1 MRAIFIS
8 FVFFTSLLV
17 TIYKNKLI
25 NNTLYHT
32 FLYLIIISST
42 TYIFAKKE
50 LSDFPDR
57 LIYKLQFEQNQGLN
71 LIESFSAI
79 PFDKG
84 FVALQWLI
92 SQITHDYNVY
102 FGIIYFI
109 FFITISICFRLV
121 FKSDFLIPLSLFVLA
136 PLFPILSGNIIRT
149 GLSFSLFLL
158 GTILYQKGIKIKWI
172 IPMILSISMH
182 LSIAPLV
189 VLFVILRKKMHD
201 FSKSIIFGLAVSSL
215 IFISNTQLTI
225 FPFLNSFDKI
235 SIYNSVDLFDRYSTN
250 LLRFDFFFFNI
261 LLLVILFVLSKSS
274 NQQSN
279 EKHNF
284 YLNITVLCVIYFNI
298 FGFIAFS
305 DRIAI
310 YTWLFTIFTATLII
324 FDWKKYNIILVPIVY
339 LIVVFTF
346 AVYTSNLF
354 F

>member
-1 MRAIFIS
+1 MK
-8 FVFFTSLLV
+8 VLV
-17 TIYKNKLI
+17 TG
-25 NNTLYHT
+25 
-32 FLYLIIISST
+32 ST
-42 TYIFAKKE
+42 GQLGYDVEKQAKE
-50 LSDFPDR
+50 LGWEVTGVGSSDLD
-57 LIYKLQFEQNQGLN
+57 
-71 LIESFSAI
+71 
-79 PFDKG
+79 
-84 FVALQWLI
+84 
-92 SQITHDYNVY
+92 ITNAD
-102 FGIIYFI
+102 
-109 FFITISICFRLV
+109 
-121 FKSDFLIPLSLFVLA
+121 
-136 PLFPILSGNIIRT
+136 
-149 GLSFSLFLL
+149 
-158 GTILYQKGIKIKWI
+158 
-172 IPMILSISMH
+172 
-182 LSIAPLV
+182 
-189 VLFVILRKKMHD
+189 
-201 FSKSIIFGLAVSSL
+201 SSL